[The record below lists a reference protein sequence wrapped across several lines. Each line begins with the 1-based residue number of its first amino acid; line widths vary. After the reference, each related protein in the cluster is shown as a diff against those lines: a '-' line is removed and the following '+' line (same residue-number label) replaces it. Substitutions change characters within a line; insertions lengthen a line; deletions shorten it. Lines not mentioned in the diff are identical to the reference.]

1 MSVARRAP
9 RRRRTFKG
17 RRSTVTRTRRRF
29 RKRGVRRF
37 RRRRMTRRSILN
49 VTSRKKVD
57 SMLPVVITEDM
68 NVTPGPWSNATP
80 LMCLFVPNARTSRT
94 SITNPA
100 VRNASDIFAVG
111 YKERVQITLNG
122 GGTFMW
128 RRVVFFL
135 KGEDLR
141 HGMDSSEAGNIPGQL
156 YNQTTEGGCRR
167 VIGALEGTTNARE
180 ELQAYLFRGQ
190 MGLDWSSELTAPI
203 DTRRVTVQSDRTRV
217 IRPGN
222 DTGASRLY
230 NLWYPIRRTISYEDD
245 LESNVVGDRPF
256 STAGLR
262 GIGDMYI
269 MDVMSIV
276 TDQTEE
282 PFTTYTFS
290 PEGSFYWHE
299 R

>member
-1 MSVARRAP
+1 
-9 RRRRTFKG
+9 
-17 RRSTVTRTRRRF
+17 
-29 RKRGVRRF
+29 
-37 RRRRMTRRSILN
+37 
-49 VTSRKKVD
+49 
-57 SMLPVVITEDM
+57 MLPVVITESLD
-68 NVTPGPWSNATP
+68 TTAGPYTSVSP
-80 LMCLFVPNARTSRT
+80 LMCLFVPNARTTRT

-111 YKERVQITLNG
+111 YKERVLLTING
-122 GGTFMW
+122 GGTLMW
-128 RRVVFFL
+128 RRVVFYL

-141 HGMDSSEAGNIPGQL
+141 QAMDSSEAGNIPQQL

-167 VIGALEGTTNARE
+167 VIGPLEGTTNARE
-180 ELQAYLFRGQ
+180 ELQAYMFRGQ
-190 MGLDWSSELTAPI
+190 MDLDWNNELTAPL
-203 DTRRVTVQSDRTRV
+203 DTRRITVKSDRTMT

-230 NLWYPIRRTISYEDD
+230 KFWYPIRRTISYEDD
-245 LESNVVGDRPF
+245 LESDVVGDRPF

-269 MDVMSIV
+269 MDAMSFV
-276 TDQTEE
+276 TDQTEA
-282 PFTTYTFS
+282 PYSSYTFS

>member
-1 MSVARRAP
+1 M
-9 RRRRTFKG
+9 
-17 RRSTVTRTRRRF
+17 TRRR
-29 RKRGVRRF
+29 
-37 RRRRMTRRSILN
+37 ILN

-57 SMLPVVITEDM
+57 TMLPVVVQEDATTT
-68 NVTPGPWSNATP
+68 VGPWSSAVP
-80 LMCLFVPNARTSRT
+80 LMCLFIPNARQTRT

-100 VRNASDIFAVG
+100 VRNSSDIFAVG
-111 YKERVQITLNG
+111 YKEKVQVTVNG

-128 RRVVFFL
+128 RRVVFYL

-141 HGMDSSEAGNIPGQL
+141 QAMNSSNAGNIPLQL

-180 ELQAYLFRGQ
+180 ELQAYVFRGQ
-190 MGLDWSSELTAPI
+190 SGLDWNNELTAPL
-203 DTRRVTVQSDRTRV
+203 DTRRITVKSDRTRV

-222 DTGASRLY
+222 DTGASRMY

-245 LESNVVGDRPF
+245 LESDVVGDRPF
-256 STAGLR
+256 STIGLR
-262 GIGDMYI
+262 GIGDIYV
-269 MDVMSIV
+269 MDIMSIV
-276 TDQTEE
+276 TDQTEAPYTE
-282 PFTTYTFS
+282 YTFN